1 MMQIPRVQLFEFED
15 FSWFPALL
23 RNLMTDFLRHSTIKM
38 RLHLPIVDLL
48 QGAMR
53 DARTSKVVDLC
64 SGGGGLLVEIQ
75 KELCARG
82 ARPESVTFTD
92 KYPNVAALEGICAH
106 DPGGLAFERE
116 PIDATAVPEELDGI
130 RTMFSAFH
138 HFSPAAATMILED
151 AVASKRGIAI
161 FEVSQRSFLG
171 LVPMLLSPFGTWLMT
186 PGIRPVRAL
195 RFFFTY
201 VVPAVP
207 FFIMWDGIVS
217 ALRTYSPAEM
227 REMARQ
233 VDDSSFD
240 WSVGKAR
247 APYGYRVTYLI
258 GTPHREA
265 PSWT

>member
-15 FSWFPALL
+15 FSWFPTTL

-92 KYPNVAALEGICAH
+92 KYPNVSALADICAH

-116 PIDATAVPEELDGI
+116 PIDATAVPRELDGI

-138 HFSPAAATMILED
+138 HFSPDAACKILSN
-151 AVASKRGIAI
+151 AVERQRGIAI
-161 FEVSQRSFLG
+161 FEVSRRSLLG
-171 LVPMLLSPFGTWLMT
+171 LVPMLLSPLGTWVMT
-186 PGIRPVRAL
+186 PGIRPL
-195 RFFFTY
+195 NLWRFIFTY
-201 VVPAVP
+201 LVPAVP

-217 ALRTYSPAEM
+217 ALRTYTVEEM
-227 REMARQ
+227 RDMAA
-233 VDDSSFD
+233 SIGAETFD
-240 WSVGKAR
+240 WRAGEAK

-258 GTPHREA
+258 GTPHTVE
-265 PSWT
+265 T